1 LVTSEVLPVR
11 ITPAERKGVNEL
23 VQRQL
28 AALHATGANITA
40 TSVVRGLIRREL
52 LAQRVDGFTEA
63 PAAPLQQS
71 FFQPALVEAAPAE
84 VVPVVEAAPVEA
96 APVVKAA
103 PISWIKPKAPTAAQ
117 SKTAPK
123 QEKKPR

>member
-1 LVTSEVLPVR
+1 VTSEVLPVR
-11 ITPAERKGVNEL
+11 LTRAEREGVNEL
-23 VQRQL
+23 VRRQL

-84 VVPVVEAAPVEA
+84 VVLVVEAVPVEA

-103 PISWIKPKAPTAAQ
+103 PISWIKPKAPAATR
-117 SKTAPK
+117 SSTAPT
-123 QEKKPR
+123 QEQKRR